1 MANLV
6 VDIGNTALKAAWAD
20 GITLGKTFRYQGERM
35 ADFIIS
41 LMEKDR
47 PEVLVLSSARKISD
61 GKISFI
67 AFSIAFGILL
77 SISKMAKQKVD
88 QAAMES
94 GPLVVKSDD
103 EVREGLDDL
112 DKFES
117 K

>member
-1 MANLV
+1 MVAMG
-6 VDIGNTALKAAWAD
+6 IGATEVTIKISIMRPYTMMKMQMLSAQAMMHMWINAGLWPLT
-20 GITLGKTFRYQGERM
+20 GQTLPM
-35 ADFIIS
+35 
-41 LMEKDR
+41 
-47 PEVLVLSSARKISD
+47 ISD

-94 GPLVVKSDD
+94 EPLVVQNDD